1 MPDLLLNYSFWPS
14 FFAFLSVFLAATV
27 LIEFGIY
34 TANRYRERFLQEAG
48 AELDDILLQMPA
60 GRILDLSL
68 ALSFTGAVLTL
79 LGVMTREQ
87 FSLQWAL
94 FLTVAVAGGCFP
106 LPRLV
111 LRCLKKRR
119 LQKFNIQLEEA
130 LGMISSSLKAG
141 FSINQ
146 ALDEV
151 AAQNFAPAS
160 VEFRLLTQEIRLGV
174 PLEQALENMNRR
186 LESDDFELVTCAILT
201 ARQTGGE
208 LTGTLERVAALIR
221 ERVRISNK
229 LRALTAMGRLQAVL
243 IGSMP
248 FFLLFALNYVA
259 PQGMMSAFFDSPF
272 GIAAI
277 ILVVVLDVAGF
288 LVIRRITTI
297 EV

>member
-1 MPDLLLNYSFWPS
+1 MFDGLLSSSVYPGLCA
-14 FFAFLSVFLAATV
+14 FASVVLATLV
-27 LIEFGIY
+27 LIEFGVY
-34 TANRYRERFLQEAG
+34 VAARYRERFLQEAG
-48 AELDDILLQMPA
+48 TELDDILLQIPV

-68 ALSFTGAVLTL
+68 ALSLSGAVLTIL
-79 LGVMTREQ
+79 LMMTREK
-87 FSLQWAL
+87 FSWQWGL
-94 FLTVAVAGGCFP
+94 FLAFLVALICFP
-106 LPRLV
+106 LPRLL
-111 LRCLKKRR
+111 LRYLKKRR

-130 LGMISSSLKAG
+130 LNMIASSLKAG

-146 ALDEV
+146 ALEEV
-151 AAQNFAPAS
+151 AGQNFSPAS
-160 VEFRLLTQEIRLGV
+160 IEFRLLTQEIRLGV

-186 LESDDFELVTCAILT
+186 LGSDDFELVTCAILT

-208 LTGTLERVAALIR
+208 LTGTLERVAGLIR

-229 LRALTAMGRLQAVL
+229 LHALTAMGRLQAIL

-248 FFLLFALNYVA
+248 FLLLFALNYVA
-259 PQGMMSAFFDSPF
+259 PPGMMEAFFGSPL

-277 ILVVVLDVAGF
+277 VLVIGLDVAGF